1 MRHVFVSYCHDDAD
15 FAQILKE
22 QLVQA
27 GFPVWKDLDLQAGDN
42 WRSEIEEAIRGALA
56 VALVLS
62 ERAAASAYVSFEW
75 AFALGAGIPVLP
87 LLLKIQ
93 PNSLHPRLTTLQA
106 LDFSNYMLRPWD
118 ALARSLKALS
128 QAERPLSVA
137 VPRDAPMFVQQAVRS
152 LDSSD
157 ASERAAAMKL
167 LTELT
172 DPGTREVL
180 AEALRHPLADVRES
194 AAQALAELK
203 DLRAIPVVLEA
214 IRYERFDRVNYDTL
228 AQFGEQAIPILTP
241 ILRDATQG
249 VGVRKAI
256 AYVFGKMLDAN
267 TAEALHEL
275 LRSPEPELRATAL
288 QSLAGYTDA
297 LPWFLEYLEADDQ
310 ETLWVTLEGLQKY
323 DGPDVVAAFVKALG
337 HPKLSVRQSAATAL
351 VEKADSTAV
360 PALLKALRDDDNV
373 VRNYAQK
380 ALSKVADASLIP
392 ALFDLLTPEY
402 PYKRN
407 VAELLTGLKGEA
419 VLNGMLSL
427 LKSENIKLR
436 INAADSLGKL
446 RDSAAVPDLIRALDD
461 PEEDVRQYAAFALG
475 ALKDARAVP
484 PLIAIAKRDD
494 EFDDVQRAA
503 ALALNDIGTREAR
516 IAYRDWSRKNEQQGR
531 A

>member
-27 GFPVWKDLDLQAGDN
+27 GFSVWKDLDLQAGDN
-42 WRSEIEEAIRGALA
+42 WRSEIEEAIRSALA

-118 ALARSLKALS
+118 ALTRTLKALS

-137 VPRDAPMFVQQAVRS
+137 LPRDAPPFVQQAVRS

-157 ASERAAAMKL
+157 ASERTAAMKL

-194 AAQALAELK
+194 AAQALAEWK

-214 IRYERFDRVNYDTL
+214 IRCGRFDRVNYDTL
-228 AQFGEQAIPILTP
+228 AKFGEEAVPILLP
-241 ILRDATQG
+241 ILRDPMQG
-249 VGVRKAI
+249 VEVRKAI
-256 AYVFGKMLDAN
+256 AYVLRDTLN
-267 TAEALHEL
+267 AESAQALHEL
-275 LRSPEPELRATAL
+275 LHSPEQELRVMAL
-288 QSLAGYTDA
+288 QSLAGYPGA
-297 LPWFLEYLEADDQ
+297 LPWFLEYLDTNDQ
-310 ETLWVTLEGLQKY
+310 ETLWAALEGLKNY
-323 DGPDVVAAFVKALG
+323 SAPEALAAFVKALG
-337 HPKLSVRQSAATAL
+337 HPKLAVRQAAAKAL
-351 VEKADSTAV
+351 IEKADASAA
-360 PALLKALRDDDNV
+360 PALLKALRDDNNV
-373 VRNYAQK
+373 VRSYVQQ

-392 ALFDLLTPEY
+392 TLFGLLTRDY
-402 PYKRN
+402 PFKRN
-407 VAELLTGLKGEA
+407 VAEILTGLKGEA
-419 VLNGMLSL
+419 VVNGMLSL
-427 LKSENIKLR
+427 LKSEDTKLR

-446 RDSAAVPDLIRALDD
+446 GDTAVVPDLIQALDD
-461 PEEDVRQYAAFALG
+461 PEEDVRKYAAFALG
-475 ALKDARAVP
+475 ELKDARAVP

-494 EFDDVQRAA
+494 EFDEVQRAA

-516 IAYRDWSRKNEQQGR
+516 IAYRDWSRKTGQQGR